1 MTGSIEFSY
10 EALPGRVV
18 FNIGAARRQ
27 LAGEVDRLD
36 ISHLLLISTAA
47 EAELAQELAAPLGD
61 RVCAHFTGVRPHV
74 PNEVAEEA
82 RSVAQESGA
91 QALLSV
97 GGGSTTGTAKA
108 VALSNGLPIVAVPT
122 TYAGSEMTP
131 VWGLTELGEKVTGTD
146 TRVLPRTVVYDP
158 ALTFS
163 LPVGLSTASGL
174 NALAHCV
181 EAFWAPGRNPIT
193 SLLAGEGIR
202 AVTQGLPAVVIDGLD
217 PEARSQLLYGAYLS
231 GASFAVAG
239 SGLHHKICHVLGGT
253 FDLPHAETHAVVL
266 PYVLAFNEPAIGA
279 RVAADRR
286 RRGHRRR
293 GGADGSRLWLLATPG
308 GTHGTRATTRHAP
321 VAFRS
326 GHARRWA
333 RKGSRTRRGQ
343 AALRQSP
350 SGEGQRYPAAAGEGL
365 GRRGPFHLKHRFDVD
380 AFRSKLA
387 APVAL

>member
-1 MTGSIEFSY
+1 MGLYSAHDHLSWPKRCQAVATNLRRPGVRSHRDARKAAMTGSIEFSY

-36 ISHLLLISTAA
+36 IRPLLLISNPGEAA
-47 EAELAQELAAPLGD
+47 RAQTP
-61 RVCAHFTGVRPHV
+61 RPRPHV
-74 PNEVAEEA
+74 PKEGAEEPL
-82 RSVAQESGA
+82 SVNQESGA

-108 VALSNGLPIVAVPT
+108 VALSSGLPIVAVPT

-266 PYVLAFNEPAIGA
+266 PYVLAFNEPSIGDAAEPMA
-279 RVAADRR
+279 RAF
-286 RRGHRRR
+286 GC
-293 GGADGSRLWLLATPG
+293 SRPLAGLMALEQQLDMP
-308 GTHGTRATTRHAP
+308 
-321 VAFRS
+321 RS
-326 GHARRWA
+326 
-333 RKGSRTRRGQ
+333 
-343 AALRQSP
+343 L
-350 SGEGQRYPAAAGEGL
+350 
-365 GRRGPFHLKHRFDVD
+365 
-380 AFRSKLA
+380 
-387 APVAL
+387 